1 MGQYLGRQKPIAVSG
16 QKNSRF
22 SGEEACN
29 FYIVMQRPSVSST
42 FYKWILKFSLLVHG
56 TRVALPADGREE
68 ITEFPPTLAGFW
80 QLEYS
85 YEIGLAWR
93 LTKWPVMPTGP
104 QLRVEVSLI
113 LRVVANCFERKE
125 TSSMKRVAIVLTVG
139 LIAGLLAGHQ
149 KAFAQGGQVEISSAG
164 APSSDLPMA
173 DLQAFDQFRA
183 AHPEI
188 VHALSRN
195 PKLIDSKS
203 FQDKHPALRDY
214 LSAHSGFEAAFEE
227 DPGNFIPPSR
237 GMGAAHHRHHK
248 AAEGGG
254 GPEAAG
260 SPAGAEGGGAASSA
274 ATPAASGSTGGH

>member
-1 MGQYLGRQKPIAVSG
+1 
-16 QKNSRF
+16 
-22 SGEEACN
+22 
-29 FYIVMQRPSVSST
+29 
-42 FYKWILKFSLLVHG
+42 
-56 TRVALPADGREE
+56 
-68 ITEFPPTLAGFW
+68 
-80 QLEYS
+80 
-85 YEIGLAWR
+85 
-93 LTKWPVMPTGP
+93 MPTGP
-104 QLRVEVSLI
+104 RLRIEVSPI

-125 TSSMKRVAIVLTVG
+125 TSSMKRVVMVLTVG

-149 KAFAQGGQVEISSAG
+149 KAFAQGGQVVISSEG

-203 FQDKHPALRDY
+203 FQDKHPALHDY
-214 LSAHSGFEAAFEE
+214 MSAHSGFEAAFEE

-237 GMGAAHHRHHK
+237 GMGAEHHRHHK
-248 AAEGGG
+248 AAKESAAKAGG
-254 GPEAAG
+254 
-260 SPAGAEGGGAASSA
+260 EGGGAASSA

>member
-1 MGQYLGRQKPIAVSG
+1 
-16 QKNSRF
+16 
-22 SGEEACN
+22 
-29 FYIVMQRPSVSST
+29 
-42 FYKWILKFSLLVHG
+42 
-56 TRVALPADGREE
+56 
-68 ITEFPPTLAGFW
+68 
-80 QLEYS
+80 
-85 YEIGLAWR
+85 
-93 LTKWPVMPTGP
+93 MPTGP

-113 LRVVANCFERKE
+113 LRVAAYCFERKE

-203 FQDKHPALRDY
+203 FQDKPPAL
-214 LSAHSGFEAAFEE
+214 HSPKPRYGRRASSPSQGRKGVGGE
-227 DPGNFIPPSR
+227 SR
-237 GMGAAHHRHHK
+237 GRGWS
-248 AAEGGG
+248 GCG
-254 GPEAAG
+254 GPEQPRRSAG
-260 SPAGAEGGGAASSA
+260 GRGRWC
-274 ATPAASGSTGGH
+274 T

>member
-1 MGQYLGRQKPIAVSG
+1 
-16 QKNSRF
+16 
-22 SGEEACN
+22 
-29 FYIVMQRPSVSST
+29 
-42 FYKWILKFSLLVHG
+42 
-56 TRVALPADGREE
+56 
-68 ITEFPPTLAGFW
+68 
-80 QLEYS
+80 
-85 YEIGLAWR
+85 
-93 LTKWPVMPTGP
+93 MPTGP

-237 GMGAAHHRHHK
+237 GMGAAHHRHHRAAK
-248 AAEGGG
+248 ESAAKAGGAGGAAAAAASSPAGAPAAEGGG
-254 GPEAAG
+254 APEAAG